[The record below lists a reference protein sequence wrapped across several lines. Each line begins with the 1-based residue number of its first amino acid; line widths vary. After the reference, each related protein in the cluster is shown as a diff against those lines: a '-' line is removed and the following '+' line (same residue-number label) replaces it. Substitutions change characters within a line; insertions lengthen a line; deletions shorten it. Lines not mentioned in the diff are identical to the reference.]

1 MIKTHATLCIFMLTT
16 ITTVPTIVNTT
27 TTATVHTIANS
38 TTIFGLFNE
47 TLGS

>member
-1 MIKTHATLCIFMLTT
+1 MHFYAV
-16 ITTVPTIVNTT
+16 ITTVPTIANT
-27 TTATVHTIANS
+27 